1 MAVEMVEANE
11 LGLWVLDHDQVGKSI
26 EDADLWIPWRAIE
39 SISGYSA
46 SKMHEKVVGL
56 SA

>member
-46 SKMHEKVVGL
+46 SKMHSPDE
-56 SA
+56 